1 MCRDKNKP
9 ITWEYCLITLE
20 VVRGFI
26 SAQDKN
32 GKGIITVTILILF
45 HDRPSS
51 GSSHITGRKVEQRKL
66 KLIPPPV

>member
-9 ITWEYCLITLE
+9 IRWEYRLITLE

-51 GSSHITGRKVEQRKL
+51 LSSHITGRKV
-66 KLIPPPV
+66 